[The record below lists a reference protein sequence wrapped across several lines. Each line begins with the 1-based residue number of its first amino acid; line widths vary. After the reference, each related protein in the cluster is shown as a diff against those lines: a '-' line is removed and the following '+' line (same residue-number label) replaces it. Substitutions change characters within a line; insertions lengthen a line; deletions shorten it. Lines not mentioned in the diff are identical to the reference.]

1 MEPSRLAEIPLF
13 ASLDRARLAEIAE
26 LASEVTADVG
36 ETIAVQ
42 GDHGNA
48 LFAIEQG
55 TVEVIAH
62 GERLAS
68 LGPGEVFGEIAV
80 IAGGARVASVVATSP
95 ACLIALREDDVRSLE
110 RRSPQTYAHLQDLM
124 GRRLDAD
131 GGPGESR

>member
-1 MEPSRLAEIPLF
+1 
-13 ASLDRARLAEIAE
+13 
-26 LASEVTADVG
+26 
-36 ETIAVQ
+36 VQ
-42 GDHGNA
+42 GDHGTA

-55 TVEVIAH
+55 TVEVIAD

-95 ACLIALREDDVRSLE
+95 VRLIALLDRDVRALE

-124 GRRLDAD
+124 GRRLDASVD
-131 GGPGESR
+131 PTDSR

>member
-13 ASLDRARLAEIAE
+13 ASLERERLAEIAA
-26 LASEVTADVG
+26 LASEVTADEGQTV
-36 ETIAVQ
+36 AVQ
-42 GDHGNA
+42 GDHGTA

-55 TVEVIAH
+55 TVEVIAD

-95 ACLIALREDDVRSLE
+95 VRLIALLDRDVRALE

-124 GRRLDAD
+124 GRRLDASVD
-131 GGPGESR
+131 PTDSR